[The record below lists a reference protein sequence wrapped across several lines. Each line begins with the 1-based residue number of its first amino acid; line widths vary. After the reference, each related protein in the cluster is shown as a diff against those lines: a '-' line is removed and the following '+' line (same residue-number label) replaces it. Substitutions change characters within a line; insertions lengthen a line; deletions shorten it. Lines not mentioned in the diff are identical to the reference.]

1 MQREQ
6 SQSNIEKNE
15 KEKTQLQQKCD
26 VSPSIVILY
35 VQWRNEWMNEKY
47 FLAYIKCIY
56 MYTQDLQSKNE
67 TIKTELKKIKEK
79 RRTPAEKTLADLRQQ
94 NQVFHYSNI
103 QT

>member
-1 MQREQ
+1 
-6 SQSNIEKNE
+6 
-15 KEKTQLQQKCD
+15 
-26 VSPSIVILY
+26 
-35 VQWRNEWMNEKY
+35 
-47 FLAYIKCIY
+47 